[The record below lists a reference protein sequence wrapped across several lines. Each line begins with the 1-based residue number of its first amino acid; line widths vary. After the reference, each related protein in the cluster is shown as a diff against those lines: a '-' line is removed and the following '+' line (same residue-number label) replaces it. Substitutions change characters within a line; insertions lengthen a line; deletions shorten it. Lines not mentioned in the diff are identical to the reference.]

1 MYIGVKN
8 VRPLSD
14 FKLAITFED
23 GAEKLF
29 DAKPYLEKGIFR
41 ELKDEKLFNSVH
53 VSFDTIEWDN
63 GADLDPELLFA
74 ESR

>member
-14 FKLAITFED
+14 FKLAITFEN
-23 GAEKLF
+23 GSEKLF
-29 DAKPYLEKGIFR
+29 DAKPYLERGIFR
-41 ELKDEKLFNSVH
+41 ELKDEKLFNTVH

-63 GADLDPELLFA
+63 VADLDPELLFA

>member
-14 FKLAITFED
+14 YKLAITFEN

-41 ELKDEKLFNSVH
+41 ELKDERLFNTVH
-53 VSFDTIEWDN
+53 VSFDTVEWDN

>member
-1 MYIGVKN
+1 MYVGVKN

-14 FKLAITFED
+14 FKLAITFEN

-29 DAKPYLEKGIFR
+29 DAKPYLENGILR
-41 ELKDEKLFNSVH
+41 ELKDEKLFNTVH

>member
-1 MYIGVKN
+1 MYVSVKN

-14 FKLAITFED
+14 FKLAITFEN

-29 DAKPYLEKGIFR
+29 DAKPYLENGIFR

-74 ESR
+74 ESI

>member
-14 FKLAITFED
+14 FKLAITFEN
-23 GAEKLF
+23 GSEKLF
-29 DAKPYLEKGIFR
+29 DAKPYLETGIFR
-41 ELKDEKLFNSVH
+41 ELKDEKLFNTVH

>member
-63 GADLDPELLFA
+63 GADLDPELLFT

>member
-23 GAEKLF
+23 GTEKLF
-29 DAKPYLEKGIFR
+29 DAKPYLENGIFR
-41 ELKDEKLFNSVH
+41 ELKDERLFNTVH
-53 VSFDTIEWDN
+53 VCFDTIEWDN

>member
-14 FKLAITFED
+14 FKLAITFEN
-23 GAEKLF
+23 GTEKLF

-41 ELKDEKLFNSVH
+41 ELKDEKLFKTVH

>member
-14 FKLAITFED
+14 FKLVITFEN

-29 DAKPYLEKGIFR
+29 DAKPYLESGIFR
-41 ELKDEKLFNSVH
+41 ELKDEKLFNTVH
-53 VSFDTIEWDN
+53 VSFDAIEWDN

>member
-14 FKLAITFED
+14 FKLAITFEN

>member
-1 MYIGVKN
+1 MYVGVKN

-14 FKLAITFED
+14 FKLAITFEN
-23 GAEKLF
+23 GTEKLF
-29 DAKPYLEKGIFR
+29 DAKPYLENGIFR

-53 VSFDTIEWDN
+53 VSFDTVEWDN

>member
-1 MYIGVKN
+1 MYVGVKN

-14 FKLAITFED
+14 FKLAITFEN

-29 DAKPYLEKGIFR
+29 DAKPYLENGIFR
-41 ELKDEKLFNSVH
+41 ELKNEKLFNTVH

-63 GADLDPELLFA
+63 GADLDPELLFT

>member
-14 FKLAITFED
+14 FKLAITFEND
-23 GAEKLF
+23 AEKLF
-29 DAKPYLEKGIFR
+29 DAKPYLENGIFR
-41 ELKDEKLFNSVH
+41 ELKNEKLFNTVH

>member
-14 FKLAITFED
+14 FKLAITFEN
-23 GAEKLF
+23 GEEKLF

>member
-14 FKLAITFED
+14 FKLAITFEN

-41 ELKDEKLFNSVH
+41 ELKDEKFFNSVH

-74 ESR
+74 ESK